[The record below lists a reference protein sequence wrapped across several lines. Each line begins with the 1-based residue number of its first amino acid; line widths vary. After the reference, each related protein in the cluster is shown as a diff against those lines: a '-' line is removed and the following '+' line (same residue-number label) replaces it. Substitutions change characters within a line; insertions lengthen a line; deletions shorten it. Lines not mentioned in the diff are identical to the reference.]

1 MVSREDVIESLG
13 RQEQGWVARCQM
25 IAVFVFL
32 ALFAALVLWSVVASP
47 WPSWEPAQPTVKA
60 GAKPTDGNAKDE
72 TEAP

>member
-13 RQEQGWVARCQM
+13 RREQGWVARCQM
-25 IAVFVFL
+25 IAVFLFL

-47 WPSWEPAQPTVKA
+47 WPVSDPPQSTVRVE
-60 GAKPTDGNAKDE
+60 AKPIDGNAKDE